1 MAQELIELYARRRQ
15 ATGYAFPP
23 DGDWQRDFE
32 TRFDYDETDD
42 QLNATAEIK
51 QDMEKGWPMDR
62 LLCGD
67 VGVGKTE
74 VALRAAFKCVMGGKQ
89 CAILAPPPPRWRGST
104 TTPFF
109 PAWKLFP

>member
-51 QDMEKGWPMDR
+51 QDM
-62 LLCGD
+62 
-67 VGVGKTE
+67 GKRGTPWTGCS
-74 VALRAAFKCVMGGKQ
+74 AAT
-89 CAILAPPPPRWRGST
+89 W
-104 TTPFF
+104 
-109 PAWKLFP
+109 AWARPK

>member
-42 QLNATAEIK
+42 QLHATAEIK
-51 QDMEKGWPMDR
+51 PVSYTHLTLPTNSR
-62 LLCGD
+62 
-67 VGVGKTE
+67 V
-74 VALRAAFKCVMGGKQ
+74 
-89 CAILAPPPPRWRGST
+89 
-104 TTPFF
+104 
-109 PAWKLFP
+109 

>member
-42 QLNATAEIK
+42 QLHATAEI
-51 QDMEKGWPMDR
+51 
-62 LLCGD
+62 
-67 VGVGKTE
+67 
-74 VALRAAFKCVMGGKQ
+74 
-89 CAILAPPPPRWRGST
+89 
-104 TTPFF
+104 
-109 PAWKLFP
+109 